1 VTPGGT
7 ARATVA
13 FEAWCLSA
21 CPAQMLRYGI
31 REILMLKALI
41 WIVVIIFVIGLLVV
55 SGVLS
60 LIF

>member
-1 VTPGGT
+1 L
-7 ARATVA
+7 A

-21 CPAQMLRYGI
+21 FPAQMLHHGI
-31 REILMLKALI
+31 REFNMQKANI
-41 WIVVIIFVIGLLVV
+41 RKVVIIFVIRLLVV